1 MQRPHVVLSLLLGIM
16 VSSCFD
22 QVSLVGV
29 IRPIVR
35 VSARDFTTGQRASNL
50 EVGES
55 TRLMLMVYSR
65 TDSLNDPGV
74 GWRSRNAAIASNLGS
89 TVTGRAAGTTF
100 IVGEISDAG
109 LTYRDSVQVTVTSG
123 SQQ

>member
-1 MQRPHVVLSLLLGIM
+1 MQRPHVVLYLLLGIL

-29 IRPIVR
+29 IRPIVS
-35 VSARDFTTGQRASNL
+35 VTARDFTTGQKASNL
-50 EVGES
+50 KVGDS

-65 TDSLNDPGV
+65 TDSLNDPGFEC
-74 GWRSRNAAIASNLGS
+74 RSRYATIAGNLGS
-89 TVTGRAAGTTF
+89 TITGRAAGTTF
-100 IVGEISDAG
+100 GVGAVSDAG
-109 LTYRDSVQVTVTSG
+109 IAYRDSVRVTVTPS

>member
-1 MQRPHVVLSLLLGIM
+1 MKRTQIVLYAIVSII

-29 IRPIVR
+29 IRPIVS
-35 VSARDFTTGQRASNL
+35 VSARDFTTGQKASTL
-50 EVGES
+50 KVGES

-74 GWRSRNAAIASNLGS
+74 EWRSRNAAIASNLGS
-89 TVTGRAAGTTF
+89 TITGRAPGTTF
-100 IVGEISDAG
+100 IVGEVTDAG
-109 LTYRDSVQVTVTSG
+109 IAYRDSVQVTVTP
-123 SQQ
+123 